1 MWSWQDQ
8 VLVPLT
14 VYPPAAHAGVI
25 AKAARGTEVGLR
37 TTYPMLAVEERR
49 AISIDRTDRIA
60 PRTLSAP
67 NASHLTAP

>member
-25 AKAARGTEVGLR
+25 AKAARGTEVGGR

-49 AISIDRTDRIA
+49 AISIDRTVSIA
-60 PRTLSAP
+60 AQAFSAP
-67 NASHLTAP
+67 NASRLTAP